1 MNLRSNIDAQ
11 LAKGL
16 SLSLGVS
23 GRIEKRDA
31 PKFSADPDDW
41 MNIPQQVC
49 YALPYVQDT
58 YEYNGK
64 IYDVSTP
71 TSGSP
76 VAPIASIYDSGY
88 NRSNQSYMQS
98 NFSLKYDT
106 PWLKGLSLKFQGA
119 YDLVHGMTKQLTK
132 PNEVMIMD
140 LPNAATTTLT
150 YHKDYS
156 VLKDTP
162 ILSESA
168 SRAQEFTTQTSITYD
183 NKFGDHSIGVLLL
196 AETRERNSNNLGV
209 TGTGLDFIQLDEL
222 NQITG
227 FTKEGKEQPAIPSGS
242 SSQTRVAGFVGRLN
256 YNYADKYYLEASL
269 RHDGSYL
276 FGGMNKRWVTL
287 PGLSLA
293 WRINN
298 EKWFHA
304 TWVDNLKLRA
314 GIGKLQP
321 AVSSLSNGEIR

>member
-1 MNLRSNIDAQ
+1 M
-11 LAKGL
+11 
-16 SLSLGVS
+16 
-23 GRIEKRDA
+23 
-31 PKFSADPDDW
+31 
-41 MNIPQQVC
+41 
-49 YALPYVQDT
+49 
-58 YEYNGK
+58 
-64 IYDVSTP
+64 
-71 TSGSP
+71 
-76 VAPIASIYDSGY
+76 
-88 NRSNQSYMQS
+88 
-98 NFSLKYDT
+98 
-106 PWLKGLSLKFQGA
+106 
-119 YDLVHGMTKQLTK
+119 TK

-256 YNYADKYYLEASL
+256 YNYADKYYLEPGVLPACLEHPALHSSF
-269 RHDGSYL
+269 RH
-276 FGGMNKRWVTL
+276 
-287 PGLSLA
+287 LA
-293 WRINN
+293 RTNQQCHHCSFLLIQR
-298 EKWFHA
+298 FH
-304 TWVDNLKLRA
+304 R
-314 GIGKLQP
+314 LQQH
-321 AVSSLSNGEIR
+321 SMC